1 MFLTTGM
8 IITIKGRPKA
18 TPLRNS
24 QRESPASTMHSPRGI
39 SELEGSPLG
48 TAPPVPHSRHKRPGQ
63 ARNASGRAVT
73 RSRAYLSKPLDL
85 RNLLGDDAAD
95 VLRLGHHAICLK
107 EAVVAAAV
115 ANRGNV
121 NARVL

>member
-8 IITIKGRPKA
+8 EITIKGRLEA
-18 TPLRNS
+18 APLSNS
-24 QRESPASTMHSPRGI
+24 QHESPASTMHSPCEN
-39 SELEGSPLG
+39 SELEESLLG
-48 TAPPVPHSRHKRPGQ
+48 TAPPAPHFRHKRPGQ
-63 ARNASGRAVT
+63 TRNASGRAVT
-73 RSRAYLSKPLDL
+73 RSRACLSKPLDL

-95 VLRLGHHAICLK
+95 VLRLGHHAIRLK

-121 NARVL
+121 NTRVL